1 MRTDSEHILLY
12 KISNND
18 PKAFEALF
26 TRYWEDVYYQASR
39 KVSSMEDAS
48 DLTQE
53 VFYAIWK
60 GRYSLDVKGSVRGY
74 ILGVLRNKIY
84 DFYQKQNKEPQLIAM
99 HLLNEEWVGDE
110 SGSSETYEERLA
122 LIEIEINAMPERMRR
137 VFVLSKYHGMSAK
150 QISGQLNISIQTV
163 RNQISTALKR
173 IRKNLEK

>member
-1 MRTDSEHILLY
+1 MRSDSEHILLY
-12 KISNND
+12 RISNSD

-99 HLLNEEWVGDE
+99 HLLNEEWVGDAPT
-110 SGSSETYEERLA
+110 SSDSYEGRLA
-122 LIEIEINAMPERMRR
+122 LIEKEISAMPERMRK
-137 VFVLSKYHGMSAK
+137 VFVLSKYYGMSAE
-150 QISGQLNISIQTV
+150 QISGQLNISIQTA